1 MVGNGEVMQER
12 MMMSQPAKPPNKHN
26 TKPLGER
33 MDRWTDGS
41 TNTFLQ
47 LNVLQ
52 SRMGREEEGEGG
64 GGGG

>member
-33 MDRWTDGS
+33 MDWTDG
-41 TNTFLQ
+41 TDRTERTDQ
-47 LNVLQ
+47 LTHSSN
-52 SRMGREEEGEGG
+52 
-64 GGGG
+64 